1 MAYRNIPVIVVRD
14 TVILPFNRIPIF
26 VGREKSKKA
35 LEAALAG
42 EKYVFFTAQKNP
54 KIDDPQFGDIYSVG
68 CVGKILQSI
77 KEDSGGYKILI
88 EGIERS
94 KINSLSDAE
103 GLLTGNITSLPLEL
117 NPSPKT
123 DALFEALIGE
133 FRKYSEIAGKI
144 PKEIIDDILSINEP
158 EKILYLIIG
167 YMPGRVSEKQ
177 KMLEN
182 SSAEDIIMKLIKMLA
197 SDREFM
203 LVKKDIHE
211 KVHKEI
217 QKNQREYFLSEEM
230 KTIEKELNKNSP
242 NKEYSDYIKKIKE
255 AKMPQQAKKQTE
267 EELERLSKMMP
278 FSPEAT
284 VVRTYIDW
292 MVSMPWNKKTT
303 DSMDIDNVQK
313 VLEDE
318 HWGLQKSK
326 ERVLEYLAVC
336 KLNKKIKG
344 PILCFTGPPGTGKT
358 SFARSIAK
366 AMGRKFVRISLGGV
380 RDEAEIRGHR
390 RTYIGSMP
398 GKIIQSLRKAESKN
412 PVFLID
418 EIDKIGSDFRGDP
431 SSALLEVLDP
441 EQNNTFSDH
450 YLDTPVDLSD
460 IMFITTANT
469 TYTII
474 PALKDRMEIIEF
486 PSYTQ
491 PEKIGIAVN
500 FLIPKQITENGLTNY
515 KIVFKE
521 PAVEFVIDSY
531 TQEAGVRNLE
541 RQIATVL
548 RKIARKIV
556 QKKIKSPINIDKK
569 TVRSLL
575 GYEKFMHDEGK
586 ENSVG
591 VVCGLAWTEVGGEV
605 LTVETVLMKGKGNL
619 ILTGQLGDVMKE
631 SAQAAVSYLRANA
644 KKLGIPDNFMK
655 NSDVH
660 IHVPEGSIP
669 KDGPSAGITIAI
681 SLVSAILKKP
691 VRKDLAMTGEITLSG
706 RLLPIGG
713 LKEKAL
719 AAFREKIKT
728 IIIPDKNK
736 AEIDEF
742 SDNVKKGLEII
753 PLKTIDEVI
762 KIAVGLG
769 DSAKKEKKNKKISA
783 AKEVKEGKIKS
794 FVPARA

>member
-1 MAYRNIPVIVVRD
+1 MRD
-14 TVILPFNRIPIF
+14 TVVLPFNRIPIF
-26 VGREKSKKA
+26 VGRETSKLS
-35 LEAALAG
+35 LEAALSG

-54 KIDDPQFGDIYSVG
+54 KTDAPAFGDIYSVG
-68 CVGKILQSI
+68 CAGKILQSI
-77 KEDSGGYKILI
+77 KEISGGYKILI
-88 EGIERS
+88 EGIERA
-94 KINSLSDAE
+94 KLNSLSDAE
-103 GLLTGNITSLPLEL
+103 GLWTGNITSLPLTL
-117 NPSPKT
+117 TPSPRT
-123 DALFEALIGE
+123 DALFDALIEE

-144 PKEIIDDILSINEP
+144 PKEIIDDILSVNEP
-158 EKILYLIIG
+158 SKIIYLIIG
-167 YMPGRVSEKQ
+167 YMPGRVAEKQ
-177 KMLEN
+177 KLLEN
-182 SSAEDIIMKLIKMLA
+182 SDSSDLVMKLIKMLA
-197 SDREFM
+197 NEREFM

-211 KVHKEI
+211 KVHTKI

-230 KTIEKELNKNSP
+230 KTIEKELNKNAP
-242 NKEYSDYIKKIKE
+242 NKEHADYLKKIKK
-255 AKMPQQAKKQTE
+255 AGMPAQAKKQAE

-292 MVSMPWNKKTT
+292 MISVPWNKKTA
-303 DSMDIDNVQK
+303 DRLDIDNVQK

-318 HWGLQKSK
+318 HWGLKKSK

-344 PILCFTGPPGTGKT
+344 PILCFAGPPGTGKT
-358 SFARSIAK
+358 SFGRSIAK
-366 AMGRKFVRISLGGV
+366 AMGRKFARISLGGV

-398 GKIIQSLRKAESKN
+398 GKIIQSLRKAGSSN

-418 EIDKIGSDFRGDP
+418 EIDKIGQDFRGDP

-441 EQNNTFSDH
+441 EQNNSFSDH

-491 PEKIGIAVN
+491 PEKMGIAEN
-500 FLIPKQITENGLTNY
+500 FLIPKQIKENGLTNHR
-515 KIVFKE
+515 ISFKKS
-521 PAVEFVIDSY
+521 AVEYLIDSY

-548 RKIARKIV
+548 RKTAKKVV
-556 QKKIKSPINIDKK
+556 QKKLKSPIAIDKK
-569 TVRSLL
+569 IIRELL
-575 GYEKFMHDEGK
+575 GYEKFRHDEGK

-591 VVCGLAWTEVGGEV
+591 VVCGLAWTEIGGEV

-631 SAQAAVSYLRANA
+631 SAQAAVSYLRANS
-644 KKLGIPDNFMK
+644 KKLNIPENFMK
-655 NSDVH
+655 NNDVH
-660 IHVPEGSIP
+660 IHVPEGAIP

-706 RLLPIGG
+706 RVLPIGG

-728 IIIPDKNK
+728 IVIPDKNK
-736 AEIDEF
+736 AEVSEF
-742 SDNVKKGLEII
+742 SENVKKGLEII
-753 PLKTIDEVI
+753 PVKTIDEVI
-762 KIAVGLG
+762 QLAVGHVN
-769 DSAKKEKKNKKISA
+769 KTKKNKKTSA
-783 AKEVKEGKIKS
+783 VKEIKIRKIKP

>member
-1 MAYRNIPVIVVRD
+1 VTHTNIPVIAVRD
-14 TVILPFNRIPIF
+14 TVVLPFNRIPIF
-26 VGREKSKKA
+26 VGREKSKRS
-35 LEAALAG
+35 LEAALSG

-54 KIDDPQFGDIYSVG
+54 KTDDPEFGDIYSVG
-68 CVGKILQSI
+68 CAGKILQSI
-77 KEDSGGYKILI
+77 KENSGGYKILI
-88 EGIERS
+88 EGIERA
-94 KINSLSDAE
+94 KLNTLSDAE
-103 GLLTGNITSLPLEL
+103 GLWTGSISSLPLAL
-117 NPSPKT
+117 TPSPKT
-123 DALFEALIGE
+123 DALFDALIEE

-158 EKILYLIIG
+158 SKIIYLIIG
-167 YMPGRVSEKQ
+167 YMPGRVAEKQ
-177 KMLEN
+177 KLLEN
-182 SSAEDIIMKLIKMLA
+182 NDGSDLVMKLIKMLA
-197 SDREFM
+197 NEREFM

-211 KVHKEI
+211 KVHTKI

-230 KTIEKELNKNSP
+230 KTIEKELNKNAPS
-242 NKEYSDYIKKIKE
+242 KENAEYLKKIKK
-255 AKMPQQAKKQTE
+255 AGMPAQAKKQTE

-292 MVSMPWNKKTT
+292 MISVPWNKKTA
-303 DSMDIDNVQK
+303 DRMDIDNVQK

-318 HWGLQKSK
+318 HWGLKKSK

-344 PILCFTGPPGTGKT
+344 PILCFAGPPGTGKT
-358 SFARSIAK
+358 SFGRSIAK
-366 AMGRKFVRISLGGV
+366 AMGRKFARISLGGV

-398 GKIIQSLRKAESKN
+398 GKIIQSLRKAGSSN

-418 EIDKIGSDFRGDP
+418 EIDKIGQDFRGDP

-441 EQNNTFSDH
+441 EQNNSFSDH

-491 PEKIGIAVN
+491 PEKMGIAEN
-500 FLIPKQITENGLTNY
+500 FLIPKQIKENGLTNHR
-515 KIVFKE
+515 ISFKKS
-521 PAVEFVIDSY
+521 AVEYLIDSY

-548 RKIARKIV
+548 RKTAKKVV
-556 QKKIKSPINIDKK
+556 QKKLKSPIPIDKK
-569 TVRSLL
+569 IVRELL
-575 GYEKFMHDEGK
+575 GYEKFRHDEGK

-591 VVCGLAWTEVGGEV
+591 VVCGLAWTEIGGEV

-631 SAQAAVSYLRANA
+631 SAQAAVSYLRANS
-644 KKLGIPDNFMK
+644 KKLNIPENFMK
-655 NSDVH
+655 NNDVH
-660 IHVPEGSIP
+660 IHVPEGAIP

-681 SLVSAILKKP
+681 SLISAILKKP
-691 VRKDLAMTGEITLSG
+691 VRKDIAMTGEITLSG
-706 RLLPIGG
+706 RVLPIGG

-736 AEIDEF
+736 AEVSEF
-742 SDNVKKGLEII
+742 SENVKKGLEII
-753 PLKTIDEVI
+753 PVKTIDEVI
-762 KIAVGLG
+762 QIAVGHV
-769 DSAKKEKKNKKISA
+769 KKTKKNNKSSA
-783 AKEVKEGKIKS
+783 IKEVKVEKIKP